1 MDKIGKIQKIDAQ
14 ILLDTMLSAVD
25 ERFIVVNKEG
35 YIEALSKAYAEFL
48 GVEQQNVLGR
58 HVSEV
63 IENTRMDIV
72 TKTGLPETG
81 EFQEINGEKMI
92 ATRIPI
98 FKEGEVIGP
107 LAGCCFEMFGIL
119 KFCTTS

>member
-1 MDKIGKIQKIDAQ
+1 MEKSGKFQKIDAET
-14 ILLDTMLSAVD
+14 LLDTMLSAID

-48 GVEQQNVLGR
+48 GVELQTVMGR

-72 TKTGLPETG
+72 TKTGVARP
-81 EFQEINGEKMI
+81 
-92 ATRIPI
+92 A
-98 FKEGEVIGP
+98 
-107 LAGCCFEMFGIL
+107 CFRRSTERR
-119 KFCTTS
+119 